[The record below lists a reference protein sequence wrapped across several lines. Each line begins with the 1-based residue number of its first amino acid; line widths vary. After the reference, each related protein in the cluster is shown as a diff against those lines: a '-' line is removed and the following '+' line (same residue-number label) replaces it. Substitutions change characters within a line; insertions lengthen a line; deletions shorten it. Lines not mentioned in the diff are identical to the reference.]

1 MAKRV
6 VWSARALADVESIAT
21 YISSDSPAYAK
32 IVVKKIV
39 KLTRQLARF
48 PQSGREVPEFQDPS
62 LRELL
67 AYSYRVIYKV
77 EKEEI
82 IIASVIHG
90 KRDQIGERTDCKK
103 NRVTGGDVPYRVIAI
118 EQPSAKPRKK
128 NSADRAGHAAKPND
142 RADVF
147 LGKHV

>member
-6 VWSARALADVESIAT
+6 VWSARALADVEAIAA

-39 KLTRQLARF
+39 KLTRQVARF
-48 PQSGREVPEFQDPS
+48 PQSGREVSEFQDPS

-67 AYSYRVIYKV
+67 AYSYRIIYKV

-90 KRDQIGERTDCKK
+90 KRD
-103 NRVTGGDVPYRVIAI
+103 
-118 EQPSAKPRKK
+118 
-128 NSADRAGHAAKPND
+128 
-142 RADVF
+142 
-147 LGKHV
+147 LG

>member
-6 VWSARALADVESIAT
+6 VWSARALADVESIAAF
-21 YISSDSPAYAK
+21 ISSDSPAYAK

-39 KLTRQLARF
+39 KLTRQLVRF

-67 AYSYRVIYKV
+67 AYSYRIIYKV
-77 EKEEI
+77 ETEEV

-90 KRDQIGERTDCKK
+90 KRDL
-103 NRVTGGDVPYRVIAI
+103 
-118 EQPSAKPRKK
+118 S
-128 NSADRAGHAAKPND
+128 
-142 RADVF
+142 
-147 LGKHV
+147 

>member
-6 VWSARALADVESIAT
+6 VWSARAIADVESIAA

-62 LRELL
+62 IRELL
-67 AYSYRVIYKV
+67 AYSYRIIYKV
-77 EKEEI
+77 ETEEI

-90 KRDQIGERTDCKK
+90 KRDL
-103 NRVTGGDVPYRVIAI
+103 
-118 EQPSAKPRKK
+118 S
-128 NSADRAGHAAKPND
+128 
-142 RADVF
+142 
-147 LGKHV
+147 

>member
-6 VWSARALADVESIAT
+6 IWSARALADVESIAA

-48 PQSGREVPEFQDPS
+48 PQSGREVPEFQDTS

-67 AYSYRVIYKV
+67 AYSYRIIYKV
-77 EKEEI
+77 ETEEI

-90 KRDQIGERTDCKK
+90 KRDL
-103 NRVTGGDVPYRVIAI
+103 
-118 EQPSAKPRKK
+118 S
-128 NSADRAGHAAKPND
+128 
-142 RADVF
+142 
-147 LGKHV
+147 

>member
-6 VWSARALADVESIAT
+6 VWSARALADVESIAA

-67 AYSYRVIYKV
+67 AYSYRIIYKV
-77 EKEEI
+77 ETEDV

-90 KRDQIGERTDCKK
+90 KRDL
-103 NRVTGGDVPYRVIAI
+103 
-118 EQPSAKPRKK
+118 S
-128 NSADRAGHAAKPND
+128 
-142 RADVF
+142 
-147 LGKHV
+147 

>member
-6 VWSARALADVESIAT
+6 VWSARALADLESIAA
-21 YISSDSPAYAK
+21 YISSDSPGYAK

-48 PQSGREVPEFQDPS
+48 SQSGREVPEFQDQS

-67 AYSYRVIYKV
+67 AYSYRIIYKV
-77 EKEEI
+77 EAEEV

-90 KRDQIGERTDCKK
+90 KRDL
-103 NRVTGGDVPYRVIAI
+103 
-118 EQPSAKPRKK
+118 S
-128 NSADRAGHAAKPND
+128 
-142 RADVF
+142 
-147 LGKHV
+147 